1 MEQFIDPSPENFAH
15 FKSLDRSTPILMLN
29 MLRFREQAS
38 YPADHPNA
46 NLNLTGAQAYGAYGE
61 HSGPVFSRVGGKI
74 VWRGRFEGMVIG
86 PSDEYWDT
94 VFIAR
99 YPNAH
104 AFLEMVKDADYAKAV
119 IHRQAA
125 VATSRLIR
133 FAETGSAS
141 GVFSD

>member
-1 MEQFIDPSPENFAH
+1 
-15 FKSLDRSTPILMLN
+15 
-29 MLRFREQAS
+29 MLRFRDVAA
-38 YPADHPNA
+38 YPSGHANA
-46 NLNLTGAQAYGAYGE
+46 ALNLSGANAYKAYGK
-61 HSGPVFSRVGGKI
+61 HSGPVFTRVGGEI
-74 VWRGRFEGMVIG
+74 IWRGNYEAVVIG

-104 AFLEMVKDADYAKAV
+104 AFLEMIKDADYAKAV

-133 FAETGSAS
+133 FGEAAS
-141 GVFSD
+141 SSELFSD